1 MPIKTPCIV
10 LKLLSDNLQK
20 QLTIP
25 KSFQI
30 RVFSLQYNLKL
41 KTMKTQMLSFA
52 IIALLSTNL
61 SVAQDISPGQ
71 VPSVVLNKFT
81 REYPKARDVEW
92 EKEATTY
99 KVEFELGWNIDHEI
113 RYNSTGEIT
122 MHSHDISE
130 KDLPEAVLQ
139 TLNTEFNDYRVD
151 DVKRIASGA
160 EVVFS
165 MELNSLLQSDLKV
178 VIDQNGKVV
187 SQLQD

>member
-1 MPIKTPCIV
+1 
-10 LKLLSDNLQK
+10 
-20 QLTIP
+20 
-25 KSFQI
+25 
-30 RVFSLQYNLKL
+30 
-41 KTMKTQMLSFA
+41 MKTQMLSFA

-61 SVAQDISPGQ
+61 TVAQDISPGQ

-81 REYPKARDVEW
+81 REYRKARDVEW

-99 KVEFELGWNIDHEI
+99 KVEFELGWNTDHEI
-113 RYNSTGEIT
+113 RYNSNGEIT
-122 MHSHDISE
+122 MHSHDISK

-139 TLNTEFNDYRVD
+139 TLNTEFSDYRVD
-151 DVKRIASGA
+151 DVKRIASSK

-165 MELNSLLQSDLKV
+165 MELNALLKNDLKV